1 MPGREHL
8 VSSQTNAET
17 RRGPI
22 RVVRGA
28 PVDLAIALSVL
39 LVMTLTGHPS
49 LGVAALLA
57 CVTLLARLLAIVI
70 ARLWRAV
77 RRHERGPGDSPAV
90 PRLRRAVR
98 VLTLASA
105 FVLVPAGISY
115 VSALSRP
122 SNSPLGIRTVEW
134 LRDNGAAW
142 LVLDAENLYY
152 SVTAPSKGGPAL
164 RSLPLAGLPSEIG
177 SPTPRRVRARPIYRP
192 PRVRPLMQPRLPG
205 EGVWRPAQRTHHG
218 EAPGVLVT
226 TFRPER
232 DYPRIVAGL
241 AWIDWRHTR
250 LALYPG
256 LREPPGATSHATAV
270 PVSRRPRLLAT
281 FNSGF
286 KHKDSQGGF
295 FASGRLWEPLVPGQG
310 TLIATRSGRF
320 NVRAWH
326 GGSRPGPGVLLA
338 RQNLP
343 LIVDHGRLNPNL
355 GNGPQWG
362 FTVHSAVLVWRS
374 GVGVDRRGNLIYAAA
389 NDMTVKSLARA
400 LVHAGAVRAMEL
412 DINSFWI
419 SFITYAR
426 HGGRKPRNLL
436 PDMTRP
442 ATRYLT
448 PDDRDFF
455 AVFRR

>member
-1 MPGREHL
+1 
-8 VSSQTNAET
+8 VSSQTNAEAPDA
-17 RRGPI
+17 PI
-22 RVVRGA
+22 RGVRGA
-28 PVDLAIALSVL
+28 AVDLALASSL
-39 LVMTLTGHPS
+39 LVVMAVTGHPS
-49 LGVAALLA
+49 LALGALLA
-57 CVTLLARLLAIVI
+57 CLTLI
-70 ARLWRAV
+70 ARLVASVIVRLWHAV
-77 RRHERGPGDSPAV
+77 LGRRDEPRNPPSL
-90 PRLRRAVR
+90 PRLRRGLR
-98 VLTLASA
+98 VITLASA

-115 VSALSRP
+115 LSDLSRP

-142 LVLDAENLYY
+142 VVADIENVYY
-152 SVTAPSKGGPAL
+152 SLTAPSKGGPGL
-164 RSLPLAGLPSEIG
+164 HSLPLAGLPVERRSH
-177 SPTPRRVRARPIYRP
+177 TARRVRTRPSYRP
-192 PRVRPLMQPRLPG
+192 PRVRPLMRPRLPG
-205 EGVWRPAQRTHHG
+205 EGVWRPAQRTRPS

-232 DYPRIVAGL
+232 DYPRLIAGV
-241 AWIDWRHTR
+241 AWIDWHHTR

-256 LREPPGATSHATAV
+256 LREPPGAASHATGV
-270 PVSRRPRLLAT
+270 PSPRRARLLAT

-310 TLIATRSGRF
+310 TLIATRSGQF
-320 NVRAWH
+320 DVRAWH
-326 GGSRPGPGVLLA
+326 GGARPSPGIALA

-389 NDMTVKSLARA
+389 NDMTVNGLARA
-400 LVHAGAVRAMEL
+400 LVHAGAVRAIEL

-426 HGGRKPRNLL
+426 RGAGMPRNLL